1 MADIKFIISVDEK
14 NAQAMIE
21 AFGGSLKDLGITA
34 KEQVSP
40 KLSGLW
46 LKFAAG
52 QLAADALKKGIRF
65 LVGEL
70 KSSVGA
76 AIASETATRAL
87 ESALSTT
94 GRSVDAMLPG
104 LVSFSKEIQNQTT
117 QTDEAALSAMALLT
131 QLTDLDEQGLKK
143 ATEGAAG
150 MATVF
155 GIDLETAARN
165 VAKAMEGNYDMM
177 GRYIPKLKD
186 CKTEEEKHALV
197 METLAQWY
205 GRAKSETDTF
215 GGSLKQL
222 GNMWDEV
229 KEAVGKAVTENQT
242 IKDLIGKIKTGIV
255 DLIESGK
262 LKEWVD
268 DAAKA
273 ISALIKIFEGLYT
286 AAKTVFDILDKLPT
300 YNKAGKKFY
309 DETMGWV
316 EEKSEPFKKACEDF
330 RDSLTYLKIPLENLR
345 KESEKG
351 PENWK
356 AYTDK
361 MKDLDDAMVAAKPN
375 LEKYFEQ
382 FKPEKLTPATTETR
396 TLTDVIKN
404 QLDPAI
410 INAGLSL
417 QDYLNKELVYFSETA
432 IPTVLPACRDLKD
445 ALDKVSATVD
455 DLAYNEMPKIPD
467 ETKKATTDTKSYFD
481 GLYNDIAKGLGDT
494 VEKFLSGPISWK
506 TLGDAAKAV
515 WGDIK
520 KAFFRMIGEMTADA
534 VLGQFKSLFSGIG
547 KSAETAVSGS
557 MTSIGSIVTSVATT
571 IGTVITTLATA
582 IGTAIASI
590 ATGIATAIVT
600 LATAVAS
607 AATILAAAIVP
618 LAMVGA
624 LAVALYAAF
633 KLVGAIMDKIS
644 GGGKTSDITYWL
656 KLIWEN
662 TTNLLNWTIG
672 GITAQLEV
680 FVKAPMVEKFDALKG
695 SLDLTRDQM
704 IPRLDKIVE
713 YTSLLKKI
721 KFGQHGLDTTVS
733 RPTLF
738 MAGERGTERITI
750 TPNINMRAAPIVIN
764 LDGRQVAMA
773 IARYM
778 PELSRDGALKIHQ
791 RGIINN

>member
-155 GIDLETAARN
+155 GIDLESAARN

-186 CKTEEEKHALV
+186 CKGEEEKHALV
-197 METLAQWY
+197 MKTLGEWY

-316 EEKSEPFKKACEDF
+316 EEKSAPFKKACEDF

-432 IPTVLPACRDLKD
+432 IPTALPACRDLKD

-455 DLAYNEMPKIPD
+455 DLAYNEMPKIPE
-467 ETKKATTDTKSYFD
+467 ETKKATGETKGYFD
-481 GLYNDIAKGLGDT
+481 GLYNDIATGFGNMINKW
-494 VEKFLSGPISWK
+494 LSGALTFKDFVKGIFDEIK
-506 TLGDAAKAV
+506 T
-515 WGDIK
+515 
-520 KAFFRMIGEMTADA
+520 AFFRMIGEMVADA
-534 VLGQFKSLFSGIG
+534 VLGQFKKLFS
-547 KSAETAVSGS
+547 
-557 MTSIGSIVTSVATT
+557 SIADVATS
-571 IGTVITTLATA
+571 A
-582 IGTAIASI
+582 ISDVGKAISGAASGW
-590 ATGIATAIVT
+590 ATGIGAALGSFLGTV
-600 LATAVAS
+600 LAG
-607 AATILAAAIVP
+607 I
-618 LAMVGA
+618 
-624 LAVALYAAF
+624 
-633 KLVGAIMDKIS
+633 IS
-644 GGGKTSDITYWL
+644 GGPSGHAQQQAINDTKDSRNFLAEIRNWFFSAGTGFGGASYDFITGHIGEWLTSIKVST
-656 KLIWEN
+656 
-662 TTNLLNWTIG
+662 
-672 GITAQLEV
+672 
-680 FVKAPMVEKFDALKG
+680 
-695 SLDLTRDQM
+695 DLTRDQM

-750 TPNINMRAAPIVIN
+750 TPNINMRAVPIVIN